1 MEEFLQSYGALIFLG
16 LLFSL
21 MLWGH
26 VRGHGAGCCGSG
38 HQHEAETQKKDE
50 QGNHQSRGC
59 H

>member
-26 VRGHGAGCCGSG
+26 VRGHGAGCCGGG
-38 HQHEAETQKKDE
+38 HKHEPETQKKKDE
-50 QGNHQSRGC
+50 QGNTSK
-59 H
+59 